1 MDSSQAEH
9 SILSSETASE
19 RTLNPYVTG
28 TSVVAIK
35 YKDGILMAADMGGSY
50 GYTLRYKSVERLKP
64 AGKHSLLGASGEI
77 SDFQEILRYLDELIL
92 YDNMWDDGNTL
103 GPKEVHN
110 YLTRVMYNR
119 RNKFNPLWNSLVLGG
134 VKNGQK
140 YLGMVSMIGVN
151 FEDNHVATGFGN
163 HLARP
168 ILRDEWHDNLSFEDG
183 VKLLEKCMRVLL
195 YRDTTAVNKL
205 QPVKFSTTAVNKLQ
219 ATSGNVALKMFG
231 FLDSSPEGHH
241 SPPEISTKTLHSIV
255 RVDSADV
262 LLVSIGIGVSMRVL
276 IWHVMLNGN
285 LVLLMVMVLE
295 VEAGGWAVL
304 RTEVLC
310 MSSLTILCEFDM
322 IIAAA
327 QAVLDGILI
336 AKITEEGVTISQ
348 PYSLKTF
355 WGFSAFE
362 NPTVGAEGSW

>member
-1 MDSSQAEH
+1 MSLSKMPVVDGERGPDASSF
-9 SILSSETASE
+9 SLDSE
-19 RTLNPYVTG
+19 RTLYPYVTG
-28 TSVVAIK
+28 TSVVAFK
-35 YKDGILMAADMGGSY
+35 YRDGILMAADMGGSY
-50 GYTLRYKSVERLKP
+50 GSTLRYKTVERIKP
-64 AGKHSLLGASGEI
+64 IGKHSLLGASGEI

-92 YDNMWDDGNTL
+92 YDNMWDDGNSL

-168 ILRDEWHDNLSFEDG
+168 ILRDEWNENLSFEDG

-195 YRDTTAVNKL
+195 YRDRSAVNKL
-205 QPVKFSTTAVNKLQ
+205 Q
-219 ATSGNVALKMFG
+219 
-231 FLDSSPEGHH
+231 
-241 SPPEISTKTLHSIV
+241 
-255 RVDSADV
+255 
-262 LLVSIGIGVSMRVL
+262 
-276 IWHVMLNGN
+276 
-285 LVLLMVMVLE
+285 
-295 VEAGGWAVL
+295 
-304 RTEVLC
+304 
-310 MSSLTILCEFDM
+310 
-322 IIAAA
+322 
-327 QAVLDGILI
+327 I
-336 AKITEEGVTISQ
+336 AKITEEGATLFP

-355 WGFSAFE
+355 WGFEAYK